1 MQSQMAKQEYPAKYE
16 TDAVLKDGS
25 RILLRPIKEDDT
37 EKWLSFISRVGT
49 HTKYFRFHHVPKE
62 MTEED
67 AAKYCN
73 VDYHSSFALVAEATR
88 NRRKDIVAVG
98 RYHKLPQKN
107 SAEVGFLVEEP
118 FQNKGIATK
127 LIEQLVNA
135 ARDNGIAS
143 FEAHILAENEEMIKV
158 FTNYGF
164 HVDREFKDEEYRVTF
179 PITHTIELEEK
190 EIERER
196 QATKASLRA
205 VLSPQS
211 VAIIG
216 ASREEGSI
224 GQLLLQCIMESRFT
238 GVVYPVNPKAQS
250 VLTVKAYPSVL
261 DISDDIE
268 LAIIA
273 VPAPIVPKVVEECGR
288 KGVRAIVV
296 ISAGFKESGDEGAER
311 EQRVRDIALGYGMR
325 IVGPNCMGVIN
336 TDLEVKLNGTF
347 SRNYPSTGNIAFL
360 SQSGALG
367 LAMLEYAKQLNTGIS
382 NFVSIGNRADIS
394 SNDLLEYWEAD
405 NKTKAILL
413 YIESFGNPRK
423 FGHIARRVS
432 ARKPIVAIKGG
443 RTSVGSRAAATHTGA
458 MAASTTAIEALFH
471 QSGIIPIETLEE
483 SFQIISLLS
492 KQPVPAG
499 NKVAILTN
507 GGGPGIMA
515 ADACASHGLVL
526 PEFSAELAEQLK
538 SASGRDIN
546 INNPLDLTASATEE
560 EFEKSLQI
568 LAEDES
574 IDAVL
579 MISIPPIMIEYRAI
593 RNVIQQVAS
602 TFRKCNK
609 PFISCFVGHP
619 EVQGDQEGSE
629 VPVYTF
635 PEEAVSALAHAVEYG
650 TWLKKPKGEIPQFP
664 DIQRK
669 KAQTLIEKAMTRTSE
684 RPFWLS
690 AMEASKLL
698 GYYGIQMV
706 KTVFASS
713 ADEAAD
719 KAADSGFPVA
729 VKLASA
735 TIAHKT
741 EVGGIVLG
749 LKTKKDVKQ
758 AFRNIKKRLSTD
770 DREAEMDG
778 VIVQRMVQG
787 GVETI
792 AGVTEDPTFGPLLMF
807 GIGGVYTELLQD
819 VSVRLHPLTDV
830 QATDMTDSLRM
841 SPLLK
846 GWRDAPASDVKALQ
860 EMLLRL
866 SALVEDA
873 KEITEVDLNPV
884 MAMHEGEGYFVVD
897 AKIRLK

>member
-1 MQSQMAKQEYPAKYE
+1 MAKHESPSKYE

-25 RILLRPIKEDDT
+25 RILLRPIKHDDT
-37 EKWLSFISRVGT
+37 EKWLSFIARVRSDA
-49 HTKYFRFHHVPKE
+49 KYFHFHHVLKE
-62 MTEED
+62 TTEKD
-67 AAKYCN
+67 ASRYCN
-73 VDYHSSFALVAEATR
+73 VDYHNSFALVAEITR
-88 NRRKDIVAVG
+88 ERRKDIVAVG
-98 RYHKLPQKN
+98 RYHKLPHKN

-118 FQNKGIATK
+118 FRNRGIGTK
-127 LIEQLVNA
+127 LIEQLINA
-135 ARDNGIAS
+135 ARDNGIVS
-143 FEAHILAENEEMIKV
+143 FEANILAENEEMMEV

-164 HVDREFKDEEYRVTF
+164 HVDREFKGGEYLVTF
-179 PITHTIELEEK
+179 PIIHTIELEEK
-190 EIERER
+190 AIDRER
-196 QATKASLRA
+196 QSTRASLRA
-205 VLSPQS
+205 VLSPRS

-216 ASREEGSI
+216 ASRKEGSI
-224 GQLLLQCIMESRFT
+224 GQLLLQCVMESHFT
-238 GVVYPVNPKAQS
+238 GVVYPVNPKANS
-250 VLTVKAYPSVL
+250 VLSVKSYPSVL
-261 DISDDIE
+261 NISDDIE

-273 VPAPIVPKVVEECGR
+273 VPAPIVPDVVEECGQ

-296 ISAGFKESGDEGAER
+296 ISAGFKETGDKGAEH
-311 EQRVRDIALGYGMR
+311 EQRLRDIALGYGIR

-336 TDLEVKLNGTF
+336 TDPAVRLNGTF
-347 SRNYPSTGNIAFL
+347 SRNFPSTGNIAFL

-367 LAMLEYAKQLNTGIS
+367 LAMLEYAKQLNLGLS

-405 NKTKAILL
+405 NATKAILL

-423 FGHIARRVS
+423 FGHIARKVS
-432 ARKPIVAIKGG
+432 ARKPIIAIKGG
-443 RTSVGSRAAATHTGA
+443 RTSVGSQAAASHTGA
-458 MAASTTAIEALFH
+458 MAASTTAVEALFH
-471 QSGIIPIETLEE
+471 QSGIIPIETLEGA
-483 SFQIISLLS
+483 FQVVSLLA

-515 ADACASHGLVL
+515 ADACTSHGLIL
-526 PEFSAELAEQLK
+526 PEFSAEVAEQLK
-538 SASGRDIN
+538 SASGRDIG

-560 EFEKSLQI
+560 EFEKALQI

-574 IDAVL
+574 NDAVL

-602 TFRKCNK
+602 AFQKRNK
-609 PFISCFVGHP
+609 PFIACFVGHP
-619 EVQGDQEGSE
+619 EVQSEEESSE

-650 TWLKKPKGEIPQFP
+650 TWLKKSKGDIPWFP

-669 KAQTLIEKAMTRTSE
+669 KAQKLIEKAMTGTSR

-690 AMEASKLL
+690 AIEARELL
-698 GYYGIQMV
+698 VYYGIRMV
-706 KTVFASS
+706 NTLFASS

-719 KAADSGFPVA
+719 RAAAIGFPVA

-741 EVGGIVLG
+741 EVGGIALG
-749 LKTKKDVKQ
+749 LKTKKDVKK
-758 AFRNIKKRLSTD
+758 AFLNIKKRLSGD
-770 DREAEMDG
+770 NREDEMDG
-778 VIVQRMVQG
+778 VIVQGMIQD

-807 GIGGVYTELLQD
+807 GIGGVHTELLQD
-819 VSVRLHPLTDV
+819 ISVRLHPLTDV
-830 QATDMTDSLRM
+830 QASDMIGSLRM
-841 SPLLK
+841 SALLT
-846 GWRDAPASDVKALQ
+846 GWRNSPPSDVKTLQ

-866 SALVEDA
+866 SALIGDV

-884 MAMHEGEGYFVVD
+884 MAMPEGKGYFVVD